1 MLDFDE
7 IYFIIKNRDMV
18 DKIFFIFDEKE
29 KEMIKKNK
37 IVEIVVKYYKEMI
50 EIL

>member
-7 IYFIIKNRDMV
+7 FYFIIKNRDMV